1 MTENVKFSELEWLL
15 FLEKGHIL
23 EESAFLPI
31 ILPIPYSK
39 MPEIIF
45 EIRWPQT
52 KNNSYFS
59 NLFKIVKALHLY

>member
-45 EIRWPQT
+45 EIR
-52 KNNSYFS
+52 
-59 NLFKIVKALHLY
+59 